1 MDHRLFV
8 CGLFFVHLAELSGYT
23 VRPSLASYFRCI
35 TTVKEKFS
43 IHGLWPTDGRG
54 RADSIKQV
62 TIGSALSPY
71 ILGFSHTLLT
81 IICM

>member
-1 MDHRLFV
+1 MDHPLFGDSYLST
-8 CGLFFVHLAELSGYT
+8 CYRLAELSGYT

-43 IHGLWPTDGRG
+43 IHGLWPTDGGG

-62 TIGSALSPY
+62 TIASALSP
-71 ILGFSHTLLT
+71 
-81 IICM
+81 